1 MFELIDNTLCVPA
14 KVLYDDLELCSYDNY
29 KKMVVRDKLKL
40 VVRGGNGRRAMIDYA
55 SMPEDLRMRIR
66 KNCAG
71 KSPYELALQ
80 NRIKTLIEQDL
91 NALEYF
97 NGYVKPDGEPLSVE
111 KRREYNAN
119 ANVLNAIDLFIKTK
133 NAWRRTMGGRK
144 QNMWDAISEMVN
156 DIRSDEIPHNLPK
169 KPRPLRNK
177 FDRYMKE
184 SYPSL
189 VHGGT
194 GNANTEKLTPV
205 AKAWLLARWAS
216 PIEKLTMT
224 QLWEEFNSL
233 ADERGWKA
241 VDDQKTIRNYIYQ
254 PEIKEQWYGHRYG
267 ELKAKEKYG
276 YQHSTKLPTM
286 RDSLWY
292 SDGTKL
298 NLFYMEDGKIQT
310 TQVYEVM
317 DAYSEVFLG
326 YHVSKSEDFSAQFSA
341 FKMAVQF
348 SGHRPYECRYDNQ
361 GGHKKLQSGDFLTK
375 LSHLS
380 IRTQPYNGK
389 SKTIE
394 SAFGRFQQHFLN
406 RKWSFT
412 GQNITAKKLES
423 KANLEF
429 ILANKHMLPSYN
441 EMMAEYVKLRN
452 EWNHAPHPLTGR
464 PRIEMYLESHNPKAP
479 AIGFIEMVD
488 LFWIQRDNTVM
499 YTAYGLTITEK
510 KRKHT
515 YVKYDE
521 NRMPDMKWHRS
532 NIDRKFIVKFDPEDM
547 STICVFKETPTGLQY
562 VTILDEKITV
572 HRGKQEAEAHEA
584 SFLAQVNNANKA
596 ARIATR
602 DKTNE
607 VLEQFNLLPEQ
618 HGLVSPALK
627 GIESAKRNPKKQKR
641 KVAKIDIGEI
651 EKAISNEVP
660 DLNDEEKL
668 YSKLY

>member
-1 MFELIDNTLCVPA
+1 MFEFVDNTLCVPA
-14 KVLYDDLELCSYDNY
+14 KVLYEDTGLLSYDNY
-29 KKMVVRDKLKL
+29 KWYVRTGKLKK
-40 VVRGGNGRRAMIDYA
+40 VVTGGNGRKAMVDFA
-55 SMPEDLRMRIR
+55 SIPDDLRYKI
-66 KNCAG
+66 KQLCNG
-71 KSPYELALQ
+71 KSPYQIAIQNEL
-80 NRIKTLIEQDL
+80 KPLIEQDL
-91 NALEYF
+91 NAVKFF
-97 NGYVKPDGEPLSVE
+97 NDYIKPDGEPLSQE
-111 KRREYNAN
+111 KRREYIAN
-119 ANVLNAIDLFIKTK
+119 ANVLKAINTFLMNKRG
-133 NAWRRTMGGRK
+133 WGYGRK
-144 QNMWDAISEMVN
+144 INRWETISDMVN
-156 DIRSDEIPHNLPK
+156 ELKSEEIPHNLPK
-169 KPRPLRNK
+169 KSRPLRNK

-184 SYPSL
+184 SYSSL

-233 ADERGWKA
+233 ADERGWKP

-254 PEIKEQWYGHRYG
+254 PDIKEQWYGHRYG

-298 NLFYMEDGKIQT
+298 NLFYLEDGKIQT

-326 YHVSKSEDFSAQFSA
+326 YHVSKSEDFAAQFSA
-341 FKMAVQF
+341 FKMAAQF

-375 LSHLS
+375 LSRLS

-394 SAFGRFQQHFLN
+394 SAFGRFQQQYLK
-406 RKWSFT
+406 RKWAFT
-412 GQNITAKKLES
+412 GQNITAKKVES

-429 ILANKHMLPSYN
+429 ILANKHMLPTYN

-464 PRIEMYLESHNPKAP
+464 PRIEMYLESNNPKAP

-510 KRKHT
+510 KRKYT
-515 YVKYDE
+515 YAKYDE
-521 NRMPDMKWHRS
+521 NRLPDMKWHRS

-562 VTILDEKITV
+562 VTTLDEKITV

-602 DKTNE
+602 DKTDE

-627 GIESAKRNPKKQKR
+627 GIESAKRNPQKQKR

-651 EKAISNEVP
+651 DKAISNEVA
-660 DLNDEEKL
+660 DLNKEEELFRKI
-668 YSKLY
+668 Y

>member
-1 MFELIDNTLCVPA
+1 MFEFVDNTLCVPA
-14 KVLYDDLELCSYDNY
+14 KVLYEDTGLLSYTNY
-29 KKMVVRDKLKL
+29 KQMVYKGKLKK
-40 VVRGGNGRRAMIDYA
+40 VVTGGNGRKAMVDFA
-55 SMPEDLRMRIR
+55 SIPDELRMQLR
-66 KNCAG
+66 KRCNG
-71 KSPYELALQ
+71 KSPYQIAIQNEL
-80 NRIKTLIEQDL
+80 KPLIEQDL
-91 NALEYF
+91 NAVKFF
-97 NGYVKPDGEPLSVE
+97 NDYIKPDGEPLSQE
-111 KRREYNAN
+111 KRREYIAN
-119 ANVLNAIDLFIKTK
+119 ASVLKSINSYLMNKRG
-133 NAWRRTMGGRK
+133 WGYGRK
-144 QNMWDAISEMVN
+144 INRWETISDMVN
-156 DIRSDEIPHNLPK
+156 ELKSEEVPHNLPK

-177 FDRYMKE
+177 FDRYIKE
-184 SYPSL
+184 SYSSL

-298 NLFYMEDGKIQT
+298 NLFYLEDGKIQT

-394 SAFGRFQQHFLN
+394 NAFYRFQSSYLHKELG
-406 RKWSFT
+406 FT
-412 GQNITAKKLES
+412 GQNITTKKLES
-423 KANLEF
+423 KANLEYV
-429 ILANKHMLPSYN
+429 LANKHNLKSYD
-441 EMMAEYVKLRN
+441 ETVAAYVKRRN

-464 PRIEMYLESHNPKAP
+464 PRIKMYLESHNPKAP

-510 KRKHT
+510 KRKYT
-515 YVKYDE
+515 YAKYDE

-532 NIDRKFIVKFDPEDM
+532 NIDRKFVVKFDPEDM

-562 VTILDEKITV
+562 VTTLDEKITV

-602 DKTNE
+602 DKTDE

-618 HGLVSPALK
+618 HGLVSPHLK
-627 GIESAKRNPKKQKR
+627 GIESAKRIPKKR

-651 EKAISNEVP
+651 EKAISNEVA
-660 DLNDEEKL
+660 DLNKEEELFRKI
-668 YSKLY
+668 Y